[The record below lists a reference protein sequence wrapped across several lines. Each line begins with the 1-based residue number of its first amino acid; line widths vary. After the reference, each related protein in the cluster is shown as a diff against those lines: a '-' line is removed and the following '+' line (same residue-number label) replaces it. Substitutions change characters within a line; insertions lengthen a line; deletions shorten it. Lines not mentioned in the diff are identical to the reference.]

1 MGGGRPFVPQY
12 RLPLATCH
20 GGEREFYP
28 SIASIPTCLGQQAQA
43 FSSHSRHHQLTWSG
57 FFPFPATLDRLYPYA
72 TCILVSLVAL
82 CFPSGRAILVHRN
95 KGTKVDFARAVADE
109 RLRVID
115 GIHFL
120 NVHRLEPQLAL
131 QLDPHKQ
138 HVMGPAGVED
148 DVMDPASS
156 LNEASESNIDPDD
169 GKPWC
174 PPKPDEWE
182 DPTEEEPA
190 GAAEK
195 PNTMV
200 VQPQRF
206 LTSSSTCQLCSARA
220 LTSSQTHY

>member
-1 MGGGRPFVPQY
+1 MHIG
-12 RLPLATCH
+12 
-20 GGEREFYP
+20 
-28 SIASIPTCLGQQAQA
+28 
-43 FSSHSRHHQLTWSG
+43 
-57 FFPFPATLDRLYPYA
+57 
-72 TCILVSLVAL
+72 SLVAL

-156 LNEASESNIDPDD
+156 LNEASESNIDPTM
-169 GKPWC
+169 GNL
-174 PPKPDEWE
+174 
-182 DPTEEEPA
+182 
-190 GAAEK
+190 GAA
-195 PNTMV
+195 
-200 VQPQRF
+200 
-206 LTSSSTCQLCSARA
+206 
-220 LTSSQTHY
+220 QT